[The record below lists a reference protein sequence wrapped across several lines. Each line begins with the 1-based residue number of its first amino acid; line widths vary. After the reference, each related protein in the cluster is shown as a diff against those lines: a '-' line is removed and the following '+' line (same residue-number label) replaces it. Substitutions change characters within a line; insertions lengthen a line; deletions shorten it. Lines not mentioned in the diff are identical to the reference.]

1 MPRAWTTRTSGGQ
14 VSFSSSSSSIFQS
27 PIRFLLCFEFL
38 TPNSVNFASSRSVHI
53 SPSYFLFTPSSPSS
67 THWIISLL
75 RSPAPIFNS
84 FLNDQFTPPL
94 SYLVNFSILIPT
106 FLSILFPPSNP
117 IYPLIRISAPSH
129 CPISLPKPLI
139 QFYLF
144 LLFSRPNVLLPL
156 ILLVLHHHTAR
167 SLHCLQQTRLQVGVQ
182 HHVQFHVPWSP
193 FWDAPTHARAYKL
206 YTVEVTHTH
215 KARR

>member
-117 IYPLIRISAPSH
+117 IYPLIRISAPSIV
-129 CPISLPKPLI
+129 PFLSPNLLSNFIYSFYSLARM
-139 QFYLF
+139 FFF
-144 LLFSRPNVLLPL
+144 LLSCSCSTTTLLARCIAFSKHDCRSVCSTTCNSTCRDLLFGTRP
-156 ILLVLHHHTAR
+156 HTRAPINCTR
-167 SLHCLQQTRLQVGVQ
+167 SR
-182 HHVQFHVPWSP
+182 
-193 FWDAPTHARAYKL
+193 
-206 YTVEVTHTH
+206 
-215 KARR
+215 